1 MIVQPNLGVQN
12 LARCADLVVVESRPD
27 REPSARFVDPG
38 DLVLKLGRP
47 MLLAEASG
55 AALLGEKV
63 VIGWK
68 DTREARRAI
77 VDALPFLEQASEVF
91 VGLVEERDYAQEWTS
106 LKDVL
111 HWLER
116 HGIKVRGEIVPSAG
130 TPAETIIST
139 AASMG
144 ADLVVTGAYGHS
156 RLREWLFG
164 GVTQGLLGAPT
175 TNRLMS
181 N

>member
-1 MIVQPNLGVQN
+1 MRRPGGRRVQAGSG
-12 LARCADLVVVESRPD
+12 ARP
-27 REPSARFVDPG
+27 RFVDPG

-47 MLLAEASG
+47 MPLAEATG
-55 AALLGEKV
+55 GEVLGEKV

-68 DTREARRAI
+68 DTREARRTI
-77 VDALPFLEQASEVF
+77 VDALPFLEQAREVF
-91 VGLVEERDYAQEWTS
+91 VGLVEERDYAAEWTS

-116 HGIKVRGEIVPSAG
+116 HRSKARAAIVPSAG
-130 TPAETIIST
+130 SPAETIMST

-156 RLREWLFG
+156 RLPPLSRKDSISVG
-164 GVTQGLLGAPT
+164 GGP
-175 TNRLMS
+175 R
-181 N
+181 